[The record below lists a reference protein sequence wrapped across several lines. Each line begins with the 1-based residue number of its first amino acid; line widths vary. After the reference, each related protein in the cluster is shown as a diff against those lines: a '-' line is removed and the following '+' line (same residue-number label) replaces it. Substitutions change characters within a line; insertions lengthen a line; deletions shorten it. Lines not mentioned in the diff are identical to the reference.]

1 MARKQADG
9 AGSIRKR
16 TDGRYEVR
24 CTIGY
29 DPGSGKRISKS
40 AYAKSKKE
48 AREKLTELTRA
59 VDQGT
64 FMESSRTTLGLW
76 LDEWLETYSKGRV
89 KPYTYDTYFRIIRNH
104 IKPALG
110 AVRLCDLTGTMLQ
123 RFYNSLLRDKNLSP
137 KMLKNVNGIL
147 HQALQKAVRLEMI
160 SRNPTDA
167 CELPHAEKPKIHP
180 LEQDEIVSLLLRFKT
195 HRFGNLY
202 FVTLFSGMRQG
213 EVLGLTWDCVDF
225 GNRILTVNKQLQ
237 KSAKVGGEYVLAVP
251 KNKRSR
257 DIRVA
262 DSVMDTLRKQR
273 EWQEKMKALCGE
285 AWQNPWNLVFTNETG
300 SHLAHVT
307 VYKGFKDLVTEMGIP
322 NERFHDLRHTF
333 ATLSLENGD
342 DLKTVQ
348 ENLGHAT
355 AAFTMDVYGHVSQ
368 RMRRQSAER
377 MEAFI
382 RGAS

>member
-64 FMESSRTTLGLW
+64 FMESARTTLGLW

-137 KMLKNVNGIL
+137 KNAPSICGA
-147 HQALQKAVRLEMI
+147 HG
-160 SRNPTDA
+160 
-167 CELPHAEKPKIHP
+167 
-180 LEQDEIVSLLLRFKT
+180 SLYPR
-195 HRFGNLY
+195 G
-202 FVTLFSGMRQG
+202 FV
-213 EVLGLTWDCVDF
+213 EV
-225 GNRILTVNKQLQ
+225 
-237 KSAKVGGEYVLAVP
+237 
-251 KNKRSR
+251 
-257 DIRVA
+257 
-262 DSVMDTLRKQR
+262 
-273 EWQEKMKALCGE
+273 
-285 AWQNPWNLVFTNETG
+285 
-300 SHLAHVT
+300 
-307 VYKGFKDLVTEMGIP
+307 
-322 NERFHDLRHTF
+322 
-333 ATLSLENGD
+333 D
-342 DLKTVQ
+342 DLSFSDSPRK
-348 ENLGHAT
+348 N
-355 AAFTMDVYGHVSQ
+355 
-368 RMRRQSAER
+368 RRVGQIVGQTFREKL
-377 MEAFI
+377 
-382 RGAS
+382 